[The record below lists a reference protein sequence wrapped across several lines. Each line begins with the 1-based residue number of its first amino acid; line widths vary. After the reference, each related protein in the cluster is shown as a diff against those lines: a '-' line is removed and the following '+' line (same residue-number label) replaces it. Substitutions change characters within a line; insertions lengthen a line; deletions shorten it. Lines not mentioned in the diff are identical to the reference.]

1 VFSHT
6 AITGEALGK
15 AGKRPPV
22 PEETTMTT
30 LYCACCGRPFV
41 RTSARGPAPFYCSQ
55 DCRLQMAIRRRAW
68 NSRMDSDRTAT
79 RRTVERYEV
88 EHADPPSFGR
98 ITTTAAGQRTAA
110 FWR

>member
-1 VFSHT
+1 
-6 AITGEALGK
+6 
-15 AGKRPPV
+15 
-22 PEETTMTT
+22 MTT

-68 NSRMDSDRTAT
+68 SERTDNITAT
-79 RRTVERYEV
+79 RRTVERHEG
-88 EHADPPSFGR
+88 EHADPAPFGR
-98 ITTTAAGQRTAA
+98 VPSTAVGQRTAT